1 MTPVPPPDRVV
12 VFRPDHLGD
21 VLLTGPMLAAIR
33 SRWPAAD
40 VTLVVGPWCA
50 DVADRLP
57 GVDHVETL
65 PFPYFDRRPRASLL
79 DPYRR
84 LITAARALR
93 HASAAYDV
101 AVIARDDDR
110 WSALLARASGIPIV
124 AGHATRRTRWVL
136 TRRLPAARRPAHVAA
151 AGVALIDAL
160 AGDRAAAGA
169 TGRRA
174 TPPSPAA
181 HPMSFRLTDDDHARA
196 AALLGSDV
204 AAATARDSRAPRA
217 PLVVHPGSGSPI
229 KRWTP
234 ASWGAAVRALTA
246 PDEPVVLTG
255 GPDEVTLVAEV
266 AAALGRPVIDLAG
279 RTDLPTLAAV
289 FARCRAVAGPD
300 SGPLH
305 LAVAVGTPTVH
316 LFGPADAARFGPW
329 GAAERH
335 AVVAGGL
342 VCAPCGRLDWP
353 DLADHPCV
361 RIIEVGRVV
370 AAMRRVVGG

>member
-1 MTPVPPPDRVV
+1 MTPIPPPDRIV

-21 VLLTGPMLAAIR
+21 VLLAGPMLAQIR
-33 SRWPAAD
+33 SRWPAVD

-50 DVADRLP
+50 DVAVRLP

-65 PFPYFDRRPRASLL
+65 SFPYFDRLPRASLL

-84 LITAARALR
+84 LLTAARALR
-93 HASAAYDV
+93 HTSPRYDAAI
-101 AVIARDDDR
+101 IARDDDR
-110 WSALLARASGIPIV
+110 WSALLARAAGIPIV

-136 TRRLPAARRPAHVAA
+136 THRLPAARRPAHVAA
-151 AGVALIDAL
+151 AGVALIDTAS
-160 AGDRAAAGA
+160 
-169 TGRRA
+169 
-174 TPPSPAA
+174 PSPAA

-196 AALLGSDV
+196 AVLLGS
-204 AAATARDSRAPRA
+204 AAPRP
-217 PLVVHPGSGSPI
+217 PLAIHPGSGSPI

-234 ASWGAAVRALTA
+234 ASWGAAVRAVTA

-255 GPDEVTLVAEV
+255 GPDEATLVAEV
-266 AAALGRPVIDLAG
+266 AAALGLPVIDLAG
-279 RTDLPTLAAV
+279 RTDIPTLAAV
-289 FARCRAVAGPD
+289 FACCRAVAGPD

-353 DLADHPCV
+353 DPADHPCV
-361 RIIEVGRVV
+361 RTIEVGRVV
-370 AAMRRVVGG
+370 GALRRVGAG